1 MTTEKGPFI
10 MSPERVLI
18 ADDDQ
23 VTCDLLSFKLTRAGY
38 SVLTAGDGAAA
49 LAQILEDPPDLAILD
64 VMMPGLSGFDVLRK
78 VRQNPATANM
88 AIILLTARTR
98 ESDVDTGFASGAQ
111 DYIRKP
117 FSPTELLHRVK
128 AVLDRVH

>member
-1 MTTEKGPFI
+1 

>member
-1 MTTEKGPFI
+1 
-10 MSPERVLI
+10 MSSERVLI

-23 VTCDLLSFKLTRAGY
+23 VTCDLLAFKLTRAGF
-38 SVLTAGDGAAA
+38 SVRTAGDGAAA
-49 LAQILEDPPDLAILD
+49 LIEIIEDPPDLAILD

-78 VRQNPATANM
+78 VRQNPATADM
-88 AIILLTARTR
+88 AVILLTARTR
-98 ESDVDTGFASGAQ
+98 EADVDTGFASGAQ

-128 AVLDRVH
+128 AVLNRVR

>member
-1 MTTEKGPFI
+1 
-10 MSPERVLI
+10 MSSERVLI

-23 VTCDLLSFKLTRAGY
+23 VMRDLLDFKLTRAGFL
-38 SVLTAGDGAAA
+38 VRTAGDGVAA
-49 LAQILEDPPDLAILD
+49 LAEILEDPPDLAILD

-78 VRQNPATANM
+78 VRQNPATADM
-88 AIILLTARTR
+88 AVILLTAKTR
-98 ESDVDTGFASGAQ
+98 EADVDTGFASGAQ

-128 AVLDRVH
+128 AVLSRVH